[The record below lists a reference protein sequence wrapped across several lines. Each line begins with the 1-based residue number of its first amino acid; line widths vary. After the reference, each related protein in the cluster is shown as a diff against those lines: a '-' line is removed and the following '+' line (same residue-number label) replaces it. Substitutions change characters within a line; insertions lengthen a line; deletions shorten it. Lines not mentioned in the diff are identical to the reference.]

1 MTPSLQAKTEYLFGI
16 TMQGI
21 RVAKIEEV
29 EAGFNNHLESISKD
43 KNYLLKIK
51 VFKSEEQVAS
61 LLLENKISGYFGSP
75 LLAIKYSKKFNP
87 DLLYTPLLNN
97 KHMQRYLLLVRKDSG
112 INQLKQLKSKS
123 LSYCNSD
130 EVGMMYLQKKL
141 SESKSGAINTFF
153 DSTKLTKNPSLTIF
167 SVFFKETEAAITLES
182 DFEVAAELNPQL
194 KQQLIA
200 IEISP
205 DYITSI
211 LAVTSHL
218 EGPMTGTELNN
229 VMQNVNNA
237 MKKNGLLKSYNTFS
251 NLHKIK
257 SEDLNNIR
265 DLINSI
271 NLDKTELNR

>member
-1 MTPSLQAKTEYLFGI
+1 LCRHDY
-16 TMQGI
+16 
-21 RVAKIEEV
+21 
-29 EAGFNNHLESISKD
+29 SISENSSFLQND
-43 KNYLLKIK
+43 YLH
-51 VFKSEEQVAS
+51 
-61 LLLENKISGYFGSP
+61 KIS
-75 LLAIKYSKKFNP
+75 
-87 DLLYTPLLNN
+87 YTP
-97 KHMQRYLLLVRKDSG
+97 
-112 INQLKQLKSKS
+112 
-123 LSYCNSD
+123 
-130 EVGMMYLQKKL
+130 
-141 SESKSGAINTFF
+141 
-153 DSTKLTKNPSLTIF
+153 
-167 SVFFKETEAAITLES
+167 
-182 DFEVAAELNPQL
+182 
-194 KQQLIA
+194 
-200 IEISP
+200 SP